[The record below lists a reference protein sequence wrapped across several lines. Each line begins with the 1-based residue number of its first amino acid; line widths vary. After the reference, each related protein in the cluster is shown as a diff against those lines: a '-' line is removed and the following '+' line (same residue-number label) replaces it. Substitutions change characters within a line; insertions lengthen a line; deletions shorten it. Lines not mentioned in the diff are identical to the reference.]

1 MKRILALALTLVMLL
16 SLAACGGDN
25 TSAPDTTAPDA
36 STPNNTSGSETP
48 SGEVTHIKLEL
59 ATLMTVP
66 SVEATKTVE
75 NVINDYL
82 KNTLGETEYV
92 LDLSILPIAD
102 LFTTVPMEL
111 AGGAGPDLVMMFDNM
126 PSFVDQ
132 GFLIPLDPYMDN
144 ELKPT
149 ADKIGNIMNNGKIN
163 GSVYMVPR
171 YFGTVLDWKFIYNND
186 LVKDV
191 YDMSKVHDMDTL
203 EECLA
208 ALKTAYPDEHF
219 LVYTD
224 QFYQINKFMTHTAQI
239 GTYTATEGDSTNL
252 VNFYATDAY
261 HTACQKA
268 YEFRQKGYCD
278 PEGSANTLTHD
289 EAVMSGSS
297 KGVIMGHSADAPS
310 IGDMFDKMNYYGA
323 DFEAVTIAI
332 GDLTNDGCGIGI
344 SYSCKN
350 PSAAARFINL
360 LYCDEFIWNTLIYG
374 AEGQDYVW
382 NEDHTVCDYP
392 EGMDANTIPYNCMY
406 SCGII
411 GNGFQGLPFENSNTG
426 SSSEYGM
433 ELMSKAWE
441 PPLYGFTPSN
451 ANVLNESAAV
461 ANVVS
466 QYEDV
471 LNFGDVDP
479 DAGTYE
485 QFLKDLEAAGINTII
500 ADYQTQAD
508 AWLAANK

>member
-1 MKRILALALTLVMLL
+1 MRRFLALALALVMVL
-16 SLAACGGDN
+16 SL
-25 TSAPDTTAPDA
+25 SAVGAKADD
-36 STPNNTSGSETP
+36 
-48 SGEVTHIKLEL
+48 VTHIKLEM

-66 SVEATKTVE
+66 SLEATKTVE

-82 KNTLGETEYV
+82 ANTLGITDYV
-92 LDLSILPIAD
+92 LDLTIIPIAD
-102 LFTTVPMEL
+102 LFTIVPMEL
-111 AGGAGPDLVMMFDNM
+111 AGGSGPDLVMLFDNM

-132 GFLIPLDPYMDN
+132 GYLIPLDDFLDN

-149 ADKIGNIMNNGKIN
+149 ADKIGNIMNNGRLG
-163 GSVYMVPR
+163 GSVYMIPR

-186 LVKDV
+186 LVEGK
-191 YDMSKVHDMDTL
+191 YDMSKVHDMDSL

-208 ALKTAYPDEHF
+208 ALKEAYPDEHF

-224 QFYQINKFMTHTAQI
+224 QFCVMQNFATHTAQV
-239 GTYTATEGDSTNL
+239 GLYAATEGDSTTL
-252 VNFYATDAY
+252 VNYYATDAY
-261 HTACQKA
+261 HDACRRA

-278 PEGSANTLTHD
+278 PEGSANTLSHD

-297 KGVIMGHSADAPS
+297 KGVIMGHSADAAA

-323 DFEAVTIAI
+323 DFEAVTIAKS
-332 GDLTNDGCGIGI
+332 DLYTDNVGIGI
-344 SYSCKN
+344 SYTSKN

-360 LYCDEFIWNTLIYG
+360 LYTDEFVWNTLIYG

-382 NEDHTVCDYP
+382 NADHTAVDYP
-392 EGMDANTIPYNCMY
+392 EGLDANTIPYNCMY

-411 GNGFQGLPFENSNTG
+411 GNGFQGLPFANSNTG
-426 SSSEYGM
+426 SNSEYGM
-433 ELMSKAWE
+433 ELMNKAWA

-451 ANVLNESAAV
+451 VNVMNEYAAV
-461 ANVVS
+461 SNVVS
-466 QYEDV
+466 QYKDV

-479 DAGTYE
+479 DSGVYE
-485 QFLKDLEAAGINTII
+485 QFLSDLESAGINAII
-500 ADYQTQAD
+500 ADYQAQAD

>member
-1 MKRILALALTLVMLL
+1 MKRFLALALALVMVLA
-16 SLAACGGDN
+16 LAACGGGN
-25 TSAPDTTAPDA
+25 SS
-36 STPNNTSGSETP
+36 STPSGTDNNASNPGNTAAP
-48 SGEVTHIKLEL
+48 SGEVTHIKLEM

-82 KNTLGETEYV
+82 QNTLGETGYV
-92 LDLSILPIAD
+92 LDLTIIPIAD

-111 AGGAGPDLVMMFDNM
+111 AGGAGPDLVMLFDNM

-132 GFLIPLDPYMDN
+132 GYLIPLDPYMDN

-163 GSVYMVPR
+163 GSVYMIPR
-171 YFGTVLDWKFIYNND
+171 YFGTVLDWKFIYNNEM
-186 LVKDV
+186 VSGK
-191 YDMSKVHDMDTL
+191 YDMSKVHDMDSL
-203 EECLA
+203 EQCLSV
-208 ALKTAYPDEHF
+208 LKTEYPDEHF

-224 QFYQINKFMTHTAQI
+224 QFYYLYNFASHTAQV
-239 GTYTATEGDSTNL
+239 GTYAATEGDGTTL
-252 VNFYATDAY
+252 VNYYATDAY

-289 EAVMSGSS
+289 EAVMSGSA
-297 KGVIMGHSADAPS
+297 KGVIMGHSADAAS
-310 IGDMFDKMNYYGA
+310 IGDMFDNMNYYGA

-344 SYSCKN
+344 SYSCKD

-360 LYCDEFIWNTLIYG
+360 LYCDEFVWNTLIYG

-382 NEDHTVCDYP
+382 NADHTVCSYP
-392 EGMDANTIPYNCMY
+392 DGLDANTIPYNCMY

-433 ELMSKAWE
+433 ELMKKAWA

-451 ANVLNESAAV
+451 ANVLNEYAAV
-461 ANVVS
+461 TNVVS
-466 QYEDV
+466 QYGDV
-471 LNFGDVDP
+471 LNYGDVDP
-479 DAGTYE
+479 DAGTYQ
-485 QFLKDLEAAGINTII
+485 QFLNDLEAAGINTII
-500 ADYQTQAD
+500 ADYQAQAND
-508 AWLAANK
+508 WLAANK

>member
-1 MKRILALALTLVMLL
+1 MKKFLAFALALAMVL
-16 SLAACGGDN
+16 SLGAV
-25 TSAPDTTAPDA
+25 SAKAED
-36 STPNNTSGSETP
+36 
-48 SGEVTHIKLEL
+48 VTHIKLEM

-66 SVEATKTVE
+66 SMEATKTVE

-82 KNTLGETEYV
+82 ANTLGITDYV
-92 LDLSILPIAD
+92 LDLTIIPIAD
-102 LFTTVPMEL
+102 LFTIVPMEL
-111 AGGAGPDLVMMFDNM
+111 AGGSGPDLVMLFDNM

-132 GFLIPLDPYMDN
+132 GYLIPLDEFLGK

-149 ADKIGNIMNNGKIN
+149 ADKIGNIMNNGKI
-163 GSVYMVPR
+163 GGAVYMIPR

-186 LVKDV
+186 LVEGK
-191 YDMSKVHDMDTL
+191 YDMSKVHDMDSL

-208 ALKTAYPDEHF
+208 VLKEAYPDEHF

-224 QFYQINKFMTHTAQI
+224 QFCVMQNFATHTAQV
-239 GTYTATEGDSTNL
+239 GLYAATEGDSTTL
-252 VNFYATDAY
+252 VNYFATDAY
-261 HTACQKA
+261 HDACRRA

-278 PEGSANTLTHD
+278 PEGSANTLSHD

-297 KGVIMGHSADAPS
+297 KGVIMGHSADAIA

-323 DFEAVTIAI
+323 DFEAVSI
-332 GDLTNDGCGIGI
+332 GISDLTNDGCGIGI

-350 PSAAARFINL
+350 PSAAAFINL
-360 LYCDEFIWNTLIYG
+360 LYCDEFVWNTLIYG

-392 EGMDANTIPYNCMY
+392 EGLDANTIPYNCMY

-411 GNGFQGLPFENSNTG
+411 GNGFQGLPFANSNTG
-426 SSSEYGM
+426 SNSEYGM
-433 ELMSKAWE
+433 ELMEKAWA
-441 PPLYGFTPSN
+441 PPMYGFTPSN
-451 ANVLNESAAV
+451 ANVMNEYAAV
-461 ANVVS
+461 SNVVS

-479 DAGTYE
+479 DSGVYE
-485 QFLKDLEAAGINTII
+485 QFLSDLESAGINTII
-500 ADYQTQAD
+500 ADYQAQAD
-508 AWLAANK
+508 EWLAANK